1 MTQAPTDDDDAP
13 RVCRWTCSNCR
24 SRANDDWSA
33 CCAECGAPAPAS
45 SRRVGVKL
53 RGKYYLCTLELRHE
67 SMTPHHGVYGN
78 EVSAGTSPAQKL
90 AAEFSERL
98 RCHVFDPEG
107 SKPRLTVRRV
117 PPWRRVGGD
126 AR

>member
-67 SMTPHHGVYGN
+67 SMTPRHGVYGN

-90 AAEFSERL
+90 ATKSPSACVVTCSI
-98 RCHVFDPEG
+98 
-107 SKPRLTVRRV
+107 PRVRSL
-117 PPWRRVGGD
+117 D
-126 AR
+126 